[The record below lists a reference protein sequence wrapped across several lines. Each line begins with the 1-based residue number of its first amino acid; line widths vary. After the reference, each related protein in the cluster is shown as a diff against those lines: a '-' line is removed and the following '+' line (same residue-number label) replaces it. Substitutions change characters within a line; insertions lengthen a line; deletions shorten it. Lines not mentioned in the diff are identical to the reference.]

1 MESRKL
7 AQSSFEDKILG
18 CVDRGMA
25 SLGESA
31 RQAILWHIERNSRV
45 KRKEIPTKPQEFI
58 KALKEMLGPGASLV
72 ERLIVREVHLAFG
85 IAGSLESFAGVVSRA
100 RGVWREREEWTNR

>member
-1 MESRKL
+1 M

-31 RQAILWHIERNSRV
+31 RQAILWHIERNSHV
-45 KRKEIPTKPQEFI
+45 KRKEIPTKPKQFI
-58 KALKEMLGPGASLV
+58 DALKVMLGPGVYLV

-85 IAGSLESFAGVVSRA
+85 IAGSLESFGGAVSRA
-100 RGVWREREEWTNR
+100 RGVWREREEWTNK